1 MDYLLAANLVL
12 LLLRCLKRAMLLWL
26 RLLGPQDGAY
36 GVTVGI
42 SLNEK
47 CCVFL
52 CLQRSK
58 RSFDNFDPEFTDEA
72 ARLTPCDKSFIANI
86 NQNDFHGFSFVNA
99 EFPSREKNVPTGGG
113 DISV

>member
-1 MDYLLAANLVL
+1 
-12 LLLRCLKRAMLLWL
+12 MLFWL
-26 RLLGPQDGAY
+26 RLVRPQDGAS
-36 GVTVGI
+36 GVTVDI

-47 CCVFL
+47 CCLFL
-52 CLQRSK
+52 CLQKSK

-99 EFPSREKNVPTGGG
+99 EFLAKEKQVRSDGR
-113 DISV
+113 DVSV